1 MRKLYTTF
9 MVILMNTI
17 MISFLLFVLFL
28 YSKDKGLKGHIS
40 ILTLIE
46 IWIDK
51 IYGCG
56 TPSFAGVGVAVL

>member
-1 MRKLYTTF
+1 MIRIIINKRY
-9 MVILMNTI
+9 MV
-17 MISFLLFVLFL
+17 SFLLFALFL